1 MDHFYYT
8 SAEAAARLG
17 LTTATLAAYRSTGT
31 GPKFIKIGGRG
42 RAAIVYRRP
51 DLDEWAQRQKPNSK
65 AYITYATRRGLK
77 RSKHGGSLRTSYATR
92 LRQGIKWEELPGVA
106 GTKKREGV

>member
-8 SAEAAARLG
+8 SAEAAERLG
-17 LTTATLAAYRSTGT
+17 LTTATLAVYRTNGT

-65 AYITYATRRGLK
+65 AYQVYAMRHGLK
-77 RSKHGGSLRTSYATR
+77 RSKRGGSLSYAKR
-92 LRQGIKWEELPGVA
+92 LARGERWENLPGVA
-106 GTKKREGV
+106 GKKKREGV